1 MVFDLY
7 KYVVAAVSAALLLL
21 WIVQPPWGIAEFFA
35 VFVIISPIYLPLLY
49 RLGMKAWVARQRRR
63 LDLPLA
69 NDWDIINFIGEE
81 LDHMSVAWQWRV
93 AMGKTSTWDALDVGE
108 DDEAPVTVRVCN
120 GLVEVSNEEVAVSR
134 FVDPVAA
141 VEHILTLYEGSSKQD
156 DAIFVASEDV
166 VE

>member
-1 MVFDLY
+1 
-7 KYVVAAVSAALLLL
+7 
-21 WIVQPPWGIAEFFA
+21 
-35 VFVIISPIYLPLLY
+35 
-49 RLGMKAWVARQRRR
+49 
-63 LDLPLA
+63 
-69 NDWDIINFIGEE
+69 
-81 LDHMSVAWQWRV
+81 MSVAWQWRV